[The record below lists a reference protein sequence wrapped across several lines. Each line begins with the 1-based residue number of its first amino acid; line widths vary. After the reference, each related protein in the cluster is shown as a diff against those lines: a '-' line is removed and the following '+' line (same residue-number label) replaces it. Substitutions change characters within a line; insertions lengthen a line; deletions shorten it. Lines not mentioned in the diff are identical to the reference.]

1 MQVHRDIMDGRYSV
15 PPFNGQPSV
24 TWVSPG
30 AKVDPGSR
38 IEAPAFVDDG
48 CVIKAGAR
56 IGPYTVLGKNSH
68 VEEDAN
74 VSGAIVWPEAR
85 IGREAEIGNAII
97 GRGSRIGRNASVQ
110 RGVFGDKTDIAE
122 YSRL

>member
-1 MQVHRDIMDGRYSV
+1 
-15 PPFNGQPSV
+15 
-24 TWVSPG
+24 
-30 AKVDPGSR
+30 VD
-38 IEAPAFVDDG
+38 EG
-48 CVIKAGAR
+48 CVISAGAR

-74 VSGAIVWPEAR
+74 VSGAIVWPDTR
-85 IGREAEIGNAII
+85 IGREAEVGSAII

-110 RGVFGDKTDIAE
+110 RGVFGDKTEIAE